1 MGEASSSTR
10 RSTRDKKTRRTIRKD
25 LTVLTSVALLR
36 LVGLSAL
43 TGMGMDEAEAI
54 LPLDDAHEMAD
65 YLMAMVAGLHALL
78 HLGVMRTYVAK
89 RVRELSREAPRAHE
103 P

>member
-1 MGEASSSTR
+1 M
-10 RSTRDKKTRRTIRKD
+10 DKKTRRTIRKD
-25 LTVLTSVALLR
+25 LTVLTSVMLLG

-54 LPLDDAHEMAD
+54 LPLDDAHEMAG

-78 HLGVMRTYVAK
+78 HLGVMRSYVAK